1 MKAESVVWIAGPQS
15 PFLLSYSI
23 EINMKIFEFVKLWI
37 RRLLGL
43 LLFIGKRPRHIAFIM
58 DGNRRF
64 ASKNSIEKI
73 QGHTHGY
80 GKMIEVI
87 RWCLELGVSYISVY
101 AFSVDNFKRS
111 PEEVS
116 SLMVLAESKYKEL
129 AAENGLAERE
139 GVEIRV
145 IGNLSLAPLS
155 VQSAAARMM
164 KETSKIG
171 AEKRRAVLNICF
183 SYSSQE
189 EVSQAREAISEAV
202 NEGRLLATDFC
213 PRLLHGALRTG
224 NDCPPVDLLIRTS
237 GETRL
242 SDFMAVQCRNAHLCF
257 VNPYWPD
264 FTYLDFVGCVLGYQR
279 DHPLEVRASLSR
291 RRVGRETRG
300 SWGRRYLW
308 VFAMALIG
316 FLPLEFD
323 NAESTSMN
331 AAGDLPL
338 ESDDDLTSWDVG
350 KTEEEIAGREVR
362 INAFLKDRLLERQRW
377 IDEHAVDS

>member
-1 MKAESVVWIAGPQS
+1 M
-15 PFLLSYSI
+15 
-23 EINMKIFEFVKLWI
+23 
-37 RRLLGL
+37 LGL

-80 GKMIEVI
+80 GKMIEAI
-87 RWCLELGVSYISVY
+87 RWCLELGVSHISVY

-111 PEEVS
+111 PDEVS

-129 AAENGLAERE
+129 AAEHGLAKKE

-145 IGNLSLAPLS
+145 IGDLSLAPSS

-171 AEKRRAVLNICF
+171 ADKRRAVLNICF

-189 EVSQAREAISEAV
+189 EVSQAREAISDAIT
-202 NEGRLLATDFC
+202 EGRLLPSDYC
-213 PRLLHGALRTG
+213 PRLLHGTLRTG
-224 NDCPPVDLLIRTS
+224 PDCPPVDLLIRTS

-257 VNPYWPD
+257 VDPYWPD
-264 FTYLDFVGCVLGYQR
+264 FSYLDFAGCVLGYQR
-279 DHPLEVRASLSR
+279 GKLLEAQARSR
-291 RRVGRETRG
+291 RRRLREKREG
-300 SWGRRYLW
+300 WGRILW
-308 VFAMALIG
+308 GSLMALFG
-316 FLPLEFD
+316 FLPMDL
-323 NAESTSMN
+323 ALPSESTSTEDGADEDIWMD
-331 AAGDLPL
+331 AQ
-338 ESDDDLTSWDVG
+338 DDLKILDQGWTP
-350 KTEEEIAGREVR
+350 EEIEGRVGR
-362 INAFLKDRLLERQRW
+362 IDAFFKDRELERQRW
-377 IDEHAVDS
+377 IYQHAVES